1 MERSQAALTEM
12 LWVRPEMCWK
22 VCEEESSRASS
33 PCLSKRIS
41 MGQWGE
47 KLEEHQELFT
57 QLEPF
62 HPQSSEANSC
72 KSLLYSSHPRT
83 TPQSGHH
90 QKSVAMGTQV
100 SDWENTHR
108 HWTLVQQTPAPALCS
123 ASVAVTQLWKPTRS
137 FRGNMWRHW
146 IGPVTGPSHLWGRME
161 ANAVCSL
168 DRAGVSCFLT
178 PGSTDSGFT
187 WWALQVCISDLTQCL
202 SLRESSD
209 EFW

>member
-1 MERSQAALTEM
+1 
-12 LWVRPEMCWK
+12 MCWK
-22 VCEEESSRASS
+22 VCEEESSRAASPTK
-33 PCLSKRIS
+33 PCLSKLIS

-72 KSLLYSSHPRT
+72 KSILYFSHPRT

-90 QKSVAMGTQV
+90 QKSVSMGTPV

-108 HWTLVQQTPAPALCS
+108 HWTLGQQTPTPALFS
-123 ASVAVTQLWKPTRS
+123 AGVAVTQLWKQPRS

-146 IGPVTGPSHLWGRME
+146 IDPPLRWERKE
-161 ANAVCSL
+161 ANTTCSL
-168 DRAGVSCFLT
+168 DRGGMSCFLT
-178 PGSTDSGFT
+178 
-187 WWALQVCISDLTQCL
+187 ATQPAQCS
-202 SLRESSD
+202 SLREPLD